1 MNDERT
7 RTIAELLADSDLVSS
22 ALARASRE
30 ALLSHARAGR
40 AVPICPNG
48 KVIWLSPEEV
58 LAKLATLPTDAKATT
73 AGPR

>member
-1 MNDERT
+1 MNEDRT
-7 RTIAELLADSDLVSS
+7 RSIADLLADGDLVGS

-48 KVIWLSPEEV
+48 QIIWLSPEEV
-58 LAKLATLPTDAKATT
+58 LAKLASAPIDTKSTVAS
-73 AGPR
+73 